1 MSRDAHFLCLLACS
15 FRKSGASFDC
25 TTAWCRASA
34 LWPSNAEFRPY
45 ALWASLYWSKLR
57 ILNRAALRF
66 LYWAGALP
74 SLTSFNEATVSGLF
88 WKWSLM
94 WFAGLLTRY
103 LYLSGRSR
111 SRESSWGARPS
122 RLLYDEGTWAGASCA
137 LSAGGPSRISLTS
150 FAALGGRASLRGKA
164 PILWFRLSV
173 ASLTSNSF
181 FRSYSVA
188 ATCYFIISDADDL
201 TLKALVNS
209 FYLIII
215 LSLAIWL
222 PKDPLVIGTGI
233 RPRDAESLI
242 RFDYRREVLSI
253 GYYYIIYL
261 DGIIYFRL
269 LRLKN

>member
-45 ALWASLYWSKLR
+45 TLWTSLYWSKLR

-111 SRESSWGARPS
+111 SRESSRGARPS

-150 FAALGGRASLRGKA
+150 FAALGGRTSLRGKA

-173 ASLTSNSF
+173 ASLMSNSF
-181 FRSYSVA
+181 LRSYSVA
-188 ATCYFIISDADDL
+188 PTDYL
-201 TLKALVNS
+201 TLNALVNS
-209 FYLIII
+209 FYLYII
-215 LSLAIWL
+215 LSLANILAVCIW
-222 PKDPLVIGTGI
+222 GW
-233 RPRDAESLI
+233 
-242 RFDYRREVLSI
+242 F
-253 GYYYIIYL
+253 IIYL
-261 DGIIYFRL
+261 DGIIGFRL
-269 LRLKN
+269 LRLKYWGYNAS